1 MSELHSDKPR
11 NPNAGLFSTI
21 INDANNDTNRVTD
34 SDANTHA
41 LASLKAH
48 DKLSSDS
55 RPPVV
60 SDKSRANSPI
70 GAFTESFTSSIHNMG
85 FAGVQV
91 VREVTGNKELLKDF
105 KPAPV
110 SHEAN
115 IGTGNWIAQQLGS
128 GVAFAIPMAATA
140 WLTRGRSVGAES
152 SAAFSGM
159 KAAAASGAITGFAFT
174 PTLDNKGEAATGGA
188 FWQKK
193 ALQTGSMAAAFATM
207 AGVDKM
213 HIGGHIGKAIL
224 PGSTAGIAAIG
235 GRIAQ
240 RGLDGAIAGY
250 SGGFVDTSIQ
260 SGFKADLG
268 TLNES
273 AVKWAA
279 AGALFSGAG
288 EGLKRSNFT
297 GGKGKLAEAGNAA
310 ANLHEPLVKGPET
323 PALAHVGISPELMA
337 RRNSVSP
344 AGQESRAFSGGEG
357 YGSRPEIV
365 SSRGPGRQPPFRQD
379 APTPPNGRG
388 MGTHGVKGGRE
399 ISSGQGTAGK
409 GERRE
414 GNSSKRLEWLAQNK
428 VGKDGTTKSGAE
440 QPVEAGRSTAGG
452 AKNSGGFGRDKAV
465 TRANNKDAAVDTR
478 SAPEVRPAAS
488 EANASAIAKGTRSE
502 TAITAPELN
511 SKQAAPLTDSQA
523 IAPVTERSAL
533 LEAKPAGKDI
543 APLAN
548 QKTAR
553 DSSPDV
559 AITRIEPAVR
569 TEPKALNGV
578 SNFGDLP
585 AARTIVDKGVPKA
598 EVSPTPVEVLT
609 PNPAPVRKPN
619 SSNLDA
625 VAVSNVVRPEAVV
638 ATPKEVRAKQIP
650 PATDSQA
657 VIPQPPARP
666 VLSAESGAK
675 QNIGLEATQTQPKG
689 KASESTVHVAEVV
702 EVTTPTQSRLASA
715 ESNGV
720 AKASDRPVSE
730 ITVNVT
736 ATPVGERIVEVPT
749 IKNQGSGNPEMPS
762 LSGSAISLERPFL
775 LEGSMVSP
783 KQVGTQLRQA
793 AIDSIATG
801 RQVINQAGE
810 AFNAAKV
817 NITDTVGR
825 GTEALIT
832 QAQTDRALRLKAV
845 SEKGREGSL
854 NLAQAGRRIIDST
867 GMTVK
872 KVTTFKASEIEAL
885 PSALEARKGNWDA
898 KASELA
904 EATQARIA
912 GVRKEAITF
921 ASDWKQRAR
930 DTRSNLAGVEASV
943 TAGGSSAMTKWEGKV
958 NSGLIVDEGVR
969 KLLEV
974 PEGAVW
980 SRKVEAG
987 RTRDEVARNYLIEK
1001 GTEATN
1007 FTSNAVRFLSLQ
1019 DIKLRRTLGNAVNS
1033 ALDGAE
1039 TFVAG
1044 GPERHA
1050 WATGRL
1056 VDFVKA
1062 RVEGD
1067 VAARA
1072 KVANWFGEKLG
1083 NLRRGITDGTNQDAQ
1098 SRKQL
1103 EITANELQAKSN
1115 GARPI
1120 SDQVTKIRETV
1131 APVVTERATQL
1142 QKDLMARIAEARQE
1156 WIDLKNPK
1164 TSASAAIESRVPSLP
1179 PSDAASLSVSMA
1191 PGVPKE
1197 LAFMNKGRSAS
1208 DLSNPITALRNDQR
1222 TLGAIKEQLMP
1233 EAKAPHV
1240 PNQLV
1245 EGGVLPE
1252 TKRNNRGQ
1260 ETTAHAAEAMPPLR
1274 VVELRKLFS
1283 ENGISQSE
1291 GGKTKNK
1298 ATMLSDLKERIE
1310 SGTALTEGGKPIS
1323 AARTAQI
1330 LEAAD
1335 KA

>member
-1 MSELHSDKPR
+1 MNELHSDKLG
-11 NPNAGLFSTI
+11 NPNSRLLNTI
-21 INDANNDTNRVTD
+21 INDAVKDRITGTD
-34 SDANTHA
+34 GDANAHVQ
-41 LASLKAH
+41 ASLKAH
-48 DKLSSDS
+48 EKLVNDS
-55 RPPVV
+55 TKPPVV
-60 SDKSRANSPI
+60 SEKSKANSPLS
-70 GAFTESFTSSIHNMG
+70 AFTESFTSSVHNMA
-85 FAGVQV
+85 FAGVQIA
-91 VREVTGNKELLKDF
+91 REATGNKELLKDF
-105 KPAPV
+105 KPAQM

-115 IGTGNWIAQQLGS
+115 IGTGNWLAQQLGS
-128 GVAFAIPMAATA
+128 GAAFAIPMAATA
-140 WLTRGRSVGAES
+140 FLTRGRSLGAES
-152 SAAFSGM
+152 SAAFSGI

-174 PTLDNKGEAATGGA
+174 PTLDSKGEATTGGE

-193 ALQTGSMAAAFATM
+193 ALQTGSMSLAFATM

-213 HIGGHIGKAIL
+213 HIGKAIL
-224 PGSTAGIAAIG
+224 PGSTVGISAIGSRIVQRGMDGAFAGYTAGI
-235 GRIAQ
+235 
-240 RGLDGAIAGY
+240 
-250 SGGFVDTSIQ
+250 VDTSIQ

-268 TLNES
+268 TLNQS
-273 AVKWAA
+273 GIKWAA
-279 AGALFSGAG
+279 AGALFTGAG
-288 EGLKRSNFT
+288 EGLKPSNFVAA
-297 GGKGKLAEAGNAA
+297 KGKLPESLTNTTNAPEVVA
-310 ANLHEPLVKGPET
+310 TGPNT
-323 PALAHVGISPELMA
+323 SALARIGMSSEVLASRGKSG
-337 RRNSVSP
+337 SP
-344 AGQESRAFSGGEG
+344 AGIQGRPFSGGEG

-365 SSRGPGRQPPFRQD
+365 TSRGPGRQPPFRQE
-379 APTPPNGRG
+379 APTPPTGRG
-388 MGTHGVKGGRE
+388 MGTNGGKGGRE
-399 ISSGQGTAGK
+399 VSRGQGTGGT
-409 GERRE
+409 GERKE
-414 GNSSKRLEWLAQNK
+414 GNSGKRLEWLAQNK
-428 VGKDGTTKSGAE
+428 VGNGGTNKSGAE
-440 QPVEAGRSTAGG
+440 QSVEAGRSTAGG
-452 AKNSGGFGRDKAV
+452 AKNSGGFGRDKAG
-465 TRANNKDAAVDTR
+465 TRATKAAAENPIQAEVTKP
-478 SAPEVRPAAS
+478 APVAVPPEVTKPAPAAIPPVERPAQNPVAGATVS
-488 EANASAIAKGTRSE
+488 EARGTAIVKAGEPE
-502 TAITAPELN
+502 TAITRPDAKGTAIVKAGEPETTITIQEP
-511 SKQAAPLTDSQA
+511 QATREPNTLT
-523 IAPVTERSAL
+523 
-533 LEAKPAGKDI
+533 
-543 APLAN
+543 
-548 QKTAR
+548 
-553 DSSPDV
+553 
-559 AITRIEPAVR
+559 
-569 TEPKALNGV
+569 GV
-578 SNFGDLP
+578 SNFGELP
-585 AARTIVDKGVPKA
+585 AARTTVDKGVPKA

-609 PNPAPVRKPN
+609 LKPAPVRKPN

-689 KASESTVHVAEVV
+689 KASESTVQVAEVV

-715 ESNGV
+715 EPNGV
-720 AKASDRPVSE
+720 IKASDRPVSE

-736 ATPVGERIVEVPT
+736 ATPVGERIVERT
-749 IKNQGSGNPEMPS
+749 IEKQGSGNSEMPS
-762 LSGSAISLERPFL
+762 LSGSAIRLERPFL

-793 AIDSIATG
+793 AIDSIAAG
-801 RQVINQAGE
+801 RQVINQAGD
-810 AFNAAKV
+810 ALNAAKV

-867 GMTVK
+867 GKTVEN
-872 KVTTFKASEIEAL
+872 VTTFKASEIKEL
-885 PSALEARKGNWDA
+885 PNALEARKGIWDA
-898 KASELA
+898 KASEMA
-904 EATQARIA
+904 DAAQARIA

-930 DTRSNLAGVEASV
+930 DTRANLAGVEASV

-958 NSGLIVDEGVR
+958 NRALIVDEGVR

-1007 FTSNAVRFLSLQ
+1007 FTSDAVRFLSLQ

-1103 EITANELQAKSN
+1103 EITANDLQAKSN
-1115 GARPI
+1115 GARPV
-1120 SDQVTKIRETV
+1120 SDQVSQQVIKIKEKAT
-1131 APVVTERATQL
+1131 PVVAETATQL
-1142 QKDLMARIAEARQE
+1142 QNSLMVSIERARQA
-1156 WIDLKNPK
+1156 WIDYNNPK
-1164 TSASAAIESRVPSLP
+1164 AAVSATGKTEVLALAPSE
-1179 PSDAASLSVSMA
+1179 AASL
-1191 PGVPKE
+1191 PGSIAHGSPKE
-1197 LAFMNKGRSAS
+1197 LAFMPTGNAGR
-1208 DLSNPITALRNDQR
+1208 DMSNPTSAFLRDRKITTEVEA
-1222 TLGAIKEQLMP
+1222 QLKP
-1233 EAKAPHV
+1233 
-1240 PNQLV
+1240 L
-1245 EGGVLPE
+1245 
-1252 TKRNNRGQ
+1252 
-1260 ETTAHAAEAMPPLR
+1260 AAEAMPLR

-1291 GGKTKNK
+1291 GGKTKSK

-1323 AARTAQI
+1323 AAREAQI
-1330 LEAAD
+1330 LEAAN